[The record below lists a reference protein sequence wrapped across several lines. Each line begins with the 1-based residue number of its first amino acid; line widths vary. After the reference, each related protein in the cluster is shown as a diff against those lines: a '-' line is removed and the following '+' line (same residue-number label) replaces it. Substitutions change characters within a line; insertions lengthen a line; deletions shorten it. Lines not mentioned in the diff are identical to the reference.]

1 MEYTII
7 LDVRSCFFFFFIKL
21 QNMKMIKK
29 RTTEKQLVNHIV
41 VTKQKVR

>member
-7 LDVRSCFFFFFIKL
+7 LDVRSCFFFFIKL
-21 QNMKMIKK
+21 QNMEMIKK